1 MSFVILQNM
10 YRGQI
15 IIIEQSYLHRYSSK
29 SNAIFHYGVKRKS
42 ARFCAGLLCRIVS
55 YIEFAYSTN
64 VSAKPFLFALPV
76 RPMRWT

>member
-29 SNAIFHYGVKRKS
+29 SNAIFHCGVKRES
-42 ARFCAGLLCRIVS
+42 AHFCVGLLCRI
-55 YIEFAYSTN
+55 
-64 VSAKPFLFALPV
+64 
-76 RPMRWT
+76 